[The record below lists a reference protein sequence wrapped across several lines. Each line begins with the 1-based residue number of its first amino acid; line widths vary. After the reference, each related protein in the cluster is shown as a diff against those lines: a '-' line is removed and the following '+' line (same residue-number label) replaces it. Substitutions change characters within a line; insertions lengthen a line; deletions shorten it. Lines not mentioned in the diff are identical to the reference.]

1 MTFFRATASEIAADP
16 EFLWR
21 KWVGALEAH
30 PAPGAHNTML
40 DLPHV
45 AGLADTLSACL
56 AEAGA
61 GAA

>member
-21 KWVGALEAH
+21 KWVGELETHAVQ
-30 PAPGAHNTML
+30 GGHNTML

-45 AGLADTLSACL
+45 AGLADAISICL

-61 GAA
+61 ATG